1 MDDKLLAAATEVLG
15 TAGWDRLTMGDVAD
29 RAGVS
34 RATLWRQI
42 GGKEELRR
50 ELLRR
55 LLLDYRDSMWP
66 VLTAAG
72 TGRERL
78 RQALDAMCAVLDR
91 HLALLSAFDTAFHE
105 TGLFDEPGDSAS
117 DNNVITPL
125 VRLIRDGVADGS
137 LAPPADPEEVG
148 VLVFN
153 TVCWPYVHLRH
164 HHLWEPER
172 ARGMLL
178 ALVLDGMATEPTRGR
193 APGRSRLPRSKVAP

>member
-1 MDDKLLAAATEVLG
+1 MDDKLLAAATDVLG
-15 TAGWDRLTMGDVAD
+15 ATGWDRLTMGDVAD

-55 LLLDYRDSMWP
+55 LHQDYRDSMWP

-78 RQALDAMCAVLDR
+78 HRALDVMCAVLDR
-91 HLALLSAFDTAFHE
+91 HLALLSAFETAFHE
-105 TGLFDEPGDSAS
+105 TGLFAEPGE
-117 DNNVITPL
+117 NVVDPL
-125 VRLIRDGVADGS
+125 VRLVLDGVADGS
-137 LAPPADPEEVG
+137 LAPPTDPEEAG

-164 HHLWEPER
+164 HHQWEPER
-172 ARGMLL
+172 ARGLLL
-178 ALVLDGMATEPTRGR
+178 ALVLDGMATEP
-193 APGRSRLPRSKVAP
+193 S

>member
-1 MDDKLLAAATEVLG
+1 MDDKLLAAATDVLG
-15 TAGWDRLTMGDVAD
+15 ATGWDRLTMGDVAD

-55 LLLDYRDSMWP
+55 LLLDYRESMWP
-66 VLTAAG
+66 VLTARG

-78 RQALDAMCAVLDR
+78 HRALDAMCAVLDR

-105 TGLFDEPGDSAS
+105 TGLFPEPGE
-117 DNNVITPL
+117 NVVAPL
-125 VRLIRDGVADGS
+125 VRLILDGVADGT
-137 LAPPADPEEVG
+137 LAPPTDPEEAG

-153 TVCWPYVHLRH
+153 SVCWPYVHLRH
-164 HHLWEPER
+164 HHQWEPDR
-172 ARGMLL
+172 ARGLLL
-178 ALVLDGMATEPTRGR
+178 ALVLDGMAAEP
-193 APGRSRLPRSKVAP
+193 A